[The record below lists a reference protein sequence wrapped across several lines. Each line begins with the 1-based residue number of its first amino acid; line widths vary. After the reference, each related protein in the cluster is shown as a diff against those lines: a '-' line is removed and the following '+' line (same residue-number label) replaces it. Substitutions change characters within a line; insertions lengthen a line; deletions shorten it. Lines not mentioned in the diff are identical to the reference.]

1 MMPFLASSYDGPMS
15 PEAKEE
21 LLFDMWEQGMHI
33 IPCGSPSEVVPQ
45 YFRTRHPFDSEDE
58 LKSKWAKTPRVKWQH
73 YQKIQPSQDE
83 IKQWHSQYPLANWA
97 AITGITFAVVDADS
111 DDAVNWIDAGAI
123 TRTPLKQ
130 TTPRGGAHYFYSLG
144 STLIRNSAGLN
155 KLDVRGDGGYVMVA
169 PSHGYVMTCDEQYAV
184 GGMDDLPAL
193 VDNDLQ
199 MMHVFNTGSKVES
212 IRDKLTEAP
221 QEQGTRNDT
230 LARLI
235 GKWVKEGWGMR
246 EVLIKAQDWN
256 QTCFPPMDLI
266 EVTRTAISIING
278 HIKRHPDDVNAG
290 VLGWETSKW
299 QTDINEDLKV
309 IQSQED
315 PIEEK
320 KREGEEDKSSGP
332 LGLKPFSDTEWVD
345 MNDDGIEQF
354 WGDAFIF
361 QKSRVLLLGKPK
373 IGKSNWLGAFAA
385 GATTGTDFMDV
396 EFSRPLKVMWF
407 QAEIIAEFL
416 KRRIDTYYK
425 RFEFDDDLRRM
436 GHNNLII
443 SGRLRKNLMRD
454 QDIEQFSQEIEFHK
468 PDIVMIDPII
478 NFFDGEENSNTEIR
492 KLLDRVDMLMDM
504 HNVTVIIAHH
514 TGKERADDKTFMSAR
529 GGSVFAGWFD
539 SGIKLGGEKS
549 NVSVFYEARNAMEP
563 KEHLASF
570 DFDDGMWKVSDLTQ
584 RNTRPQL
591 TEEDEVAIA
600 NVVVSAMSSTKFYI
614 RKELELLAK
623 EALSKANMNSGD
635 KAGQKAV
642 SYVQKYKGN
651 LVKTHAVPGKAVWH
665 YLESNEMTRPWESEE

>member
-1 MMPFLASSYDGPMS
+1 
-15 PEAKEE
+15 
-21 LLFDMWEQGMHI
+21 
-33 IPCGSPSEVVPQ
+33 
-45 YFRTRHPFDSEDE
+45 
-58 LKSKWAKTPRVKWQH
+58 
-73 YQKIQPSQDE
+73 
-83 IKQWHSQYPLANWA
+83 
-97 AITGITFAVVDADS
+97 
-111 DDAVNWIDAGAI
+111 
-123 TRTPLKQ
+123 
-130 TTPRGGAHYFYSLG
+130 
-144 STLIRNSAGLN
+144 
-155 KLDVRGDGGYVMVA
+155 
-169 PSHGYVMTCDEQYAV
+169 
-184 GGMDDLPAL
+184 
-193 VDNDLQ
+193 
-199 MMHVFNTGSKVES
+199 MMHSY
-212 IRDKLTEAP
+212 
-221 QEQGTRNDT
+221 
-230 LARLI
+230 
-235 GKWVKEGWGMR
+235 
-246 EVLIKAQDWN
+246 
-256 QTCFPPMDLI
+256 
-266 EVTRTAISIING
+266 
-278 HIKRHPDDVNAG
+278 
-290 VLGWETSKW
+290 
-299 QTDINEDLKV
+299 
-309 IQSQED
+309 
-315 PIEEK
+315 
-320 KREGEEDKSSGP
+320 
-332 LGLKPFSDTEWVD
+332 
-345 MNDDGIEQF
+345 
-354 WGDAFIF
+354 
-361 QKSRVLLLGKPK
+361 SRRVGCCYLGKPK

-539 SGIKLGGEKS
+539 SGIKLGGDKS

-623 EALSKANMNSGD
+623 EALSK
-635 KAGQKAV
+635 GQ
-642 SYVQKYKGN
+642 YEQ
-651 LVKTHAVPGKAVWH
+651 W
-665 YLESNEMTRPWESEE
+665 